1 MNFFTNLLK
10 IYKNRKLY
18 LISSFLDSTIGINIE
33 KCDNQNKYTC
43 VLRQR
48 VRVWGYKPASLGNRM
63 ECLWLHS
70 CGIL

>member
-1 MNFFTNLLK
+1 MT
-10 IYKNRKLY
+10 
-18 LISSFLDSTIGINIE
+18 SSLLDSTIGVNIE

-48 VRVWGYKPASLGNRM
+48 VRVWGCKPASLGNRM
-63 ECLWLHS
+63 ECLWLYS